1 LEPAPDSAR
10 TETLR
15 AAHAFFEEHHAPRP
29 FVAGET
35 YIPVTTKLL
44 DAEDLAHLIDAS
56 LDLWLTEGRYG
67 RELAPAIA
75 ARMNRKA
82 PALLVNSGSSANLVA
97 VSSLGSPMLHE
108 FDRRPLEKGDEVIT
122 AAAGFPTTVNPIIQ
136 NGWTPVFVDVDFNTL
151 NVAPETV
158 MAARTEKT
166 RAVALAH
173 TLGNPYRAD
182 LLADWCRR
190 EGLYLV
196 EDCCDAFGATIAV
209 GGDGKSRQ
217 EPVGSFGDFA
227 TLSFYPAHHITTGE
241 GGAVIPG
248 DGRWKR
254 VAESMRD
261 WGRDCWCETGKE
273 NTCNKRFSWEF
284 EGLPPGY
291 DHKYVYSSVGYNLK
305 MTDMQAA
312 IGVSQ
317 LKKLDA
323 FITARRRNWQALYNG
338 VQGSPLLST
347 HLIPVQ
353 PTQGT
358 EPSWFGF
365 PLHCAEGLERERLV
379 VYLEEH
385 KVGTR
390 LLFGSNLTRQPAYK
404 NVEFRVHGELK
415 ASDEILKRTF
425 WIGVH
430 PALDDARIAY
440 MLEQLEAGV
449 RAQRR

>member
-1 LEPAPDSAR
+1 
-10 TETLR
+10 
-15 AAHAFFEEHHAPRP
+15 
-29 FVAGET
+29 
-35 YIPVTTKLL
+35 
-44 DAEDLAHLIDAS
+44 
-56 LDLWLTEGRYG
+56 
-67 RELAPAIA
+67 
-75 ARMNRKA
+75 
-82 PALLVNSGSSANLVA
+82 
-97 VSSLGSPMLHE
+97 
-108 FDRRPLEKGDEVIT
+108 
-122 AAAGFPTTVNPIIQ
+122 
-136 NGWTPVFVDVDFNTL
+136 
-151 NVAPETV
+151 
-158 MAARTEKT
+158 
-166 RAVALAH
+166 
-173 TLGNPYRAD
+173 
-182 LLADWCRR
+182 
-190 EGLYLV
+190 
-196 EDCCDAFGATIAV
+196 
-209 GGDGKSRQ
+209 
-217 EPVGSFGDFA
+217 
-227 TLSFYPAHHITTGE
+227 
-241 GGAVIPG
+241 
-248 DGRWKR
+248 
-254 VAESMRD
+254 
-261 WGRDCWCETGKE
+261 
-273 NTCNKRFSWEF
+273 
-284 EGLPPGY
+284 
-291 DHKYVYSSVGYNLK
+291 

-312 IGVSQ
+312 MGVSQ
-317 LKKLDA
+317 LKKLDR
-323 FITARRRNWQALYNG
+323 FIAARRRNWRALHDG